1 MQDKRQKKP
10 KGRLFQMQLR
20 KNRME
25 RRHKQ

>member
-1 MQDKRQKKP
+1 MQEKRQEKP
-10 KGRLFQMQLR
+10 KGRLFQLQLR

>member
-1 MQDKRQKKP
+1 MQEKRQEKL
-10 KGRLFQMQLR
+10 KGRLFQLQLR

>member
-1 MQDKRQKKP
+1 MQGKRQEKP
-10 KGRLFQMQLR
+10 KGRLFQLQLR